1 MSFRLSRS
9 TCQGAIAFLWDT
21 TWSQIRW
28 GRDKLSPEVR
38 QRVDWSLEMVLD
50 SEWDDLHSDDV
61 SPPGRP
67 ADWLPTE
74 GEAGFSA
81 DWRESQVS
89 PISSWNGLPAEIL
102 RLGQGPGGPGAGDW
116 VFFEEDQLDEIRAVA
131 DSLGLELVHDEVAV
145 MRCWAAVWTGE
156 SSGADRYV
164 DADWNEFYAA
174 LGRHQ

>member
-81 DWRESQVS
+81 EWRESQGS
-89 PISSWNGLPAEIL
+89 PIDAQVGLPAEIL

-131 DSLGLELVHDEVAV
+131 EALGLELVHDEVAV
-145 MRCWAAVWTGE
+145 MRCWAGVWA
-156 SSGADRYV
+156 GASPGLDRYV

>member
-81 DWRESQVS
+81 EWRESQGS
-89 PISSWNGLPAEIL
+89 PIDAQVGLPAEIL

-131 DSLGLELVHDEVAV
+131 EALGLELVHDEVAV
-145 MRCWAAVWTGE
+145 MRCWAGVWAGTSPGL
-156 SSGADRYV
+156 DRYV
-164 DADWNEFYAA
+164 DADWDEFYAA
-174 LGRHQ
+174 VGRHD

>member
-81 DWRESQVS
+81 EWRESQGS
-89 PISSWNGLPAEIL
+89 PIDAQVGLPAEIL

-131 DSLGLELVHDEVAV
+131 E
-145 MRCWAAVWTGE
+145 
-156 SSGADRYV
+156 
-164 DADWNEFYAA
+164 A
-174 LGRHQ
+174 LAGC